1 MRGQERHLSLIRGF
15 YVNTTAILETGAWLA
30 PEPQRCSQPCEL
42 RPQHSCSGDGV
53 SPRGPNFF
61 LPQPGGSGMKSGPRD
76 TDPGQ
81 SLDVERTSLGGGGHS
96 KGVWETGRQRG
107 ISLASGISLVET
119 KGPGWKKQLRNTGGS
134 PPPFSVSEFQGPTEA
149 SRWGSE
155 VGCLGKG

>member
-42 RPQHSCSGDGV
+42 RPQHSCSGDEV

-81 SLDVERTSLGGGGHS
+81 SLDVERTSLGEGSGILR
-96 KGVWETGRQRG
+96 VCGRQRG
-107 ISLASGISLVET
+107 REEFLWPQGSLWWKPKVQAGRNSSGTQVDPHLPSL
-119 KGPGWKKQLRNTGGS
+119 
-134 PPPFSVSEFQGPTEA
+134 
-149 SRWGSE
+149 
-155 VGCLGKG
+155 